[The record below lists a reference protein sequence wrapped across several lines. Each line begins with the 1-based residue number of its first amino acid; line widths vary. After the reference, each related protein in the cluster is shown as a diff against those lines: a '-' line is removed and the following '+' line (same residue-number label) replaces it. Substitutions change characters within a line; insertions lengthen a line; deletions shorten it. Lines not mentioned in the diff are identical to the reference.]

1 MRQICSRA
9 FCKKDCKKRQ
19 DTMKPRLAKQM
30 KRLRLCE
37 NVTTTGRKRQMIH
50 QQYEVDDHLHEECGV
65 FGIYDMDGNDVAST
79 IYYGLF
85 ALQHAP

>member
-1 MRQICSRA
+1 
-9 FCKKDCKKRQ
+9 
-19 DTMKPRLAKQM
+19 MKPRLAKQM
-30 KRLRLCE
+30 VKGLRLCE

-79 IYYGLF
+79 IYMVFLLCSTEVRRV
-85 ALQHAP
+85 AVSR